1 MGDGAQVQQ
10 ASDGDNVKL
19 SHKAGGIQFSEAAMA
34 RISASVYGDP
44 AKPEAASSSKRNE
57 SFPLTLA
64 DQPIAPGSVGLKGT
78 YGAPGMPVAD
88 VALQPNGHPKVLA
101 STQPYDF
108 GNGSSAPA
116 KPFQPD
122 DYDIY
127 AKVGGNSEDN
137 LPDDA
142 ARIIGTAAGAGLSI
156 RKFAPTLTKGFKFDM
171 KPFYEANGVSAH
183 TIDNLSTSR
192 VPAHLFLKSE
202 FTRLRNQAKGLSPDP
217 DMNSDAENELIA
229 RVKTVRS
236 LRDQTTAELM
246 EGNNPIKKIDFSEL
260 TADTRAQ
267 KAFPTVTNFEGA
279 QAKLIAERADT
290 VKDLTTKARAAYDTE
305 KFNAKVG
312 LGLDL
317 GALVG
322 AQAVDGI
329 IDWATPR
336 NRTGWE
342 TTVTDF
348 AAPVAVMALSMT
360 SLGKWAPLAK
370 AGIIVGA
377 HTISHLVFD
386 EQYDEKK

>member
-1 MGDGAQVQQ
+1 MGDGTQVQQ
-10 ASDGDNVKL
+10 ASDADKVKL
-19 SHKAGGIQFSEAAMA
+19 SHKAGSVQFSEATLAK
-34 RISASVYGDP
+34 ISASAYGEP
-44 AKPEAASSSKRNE
+44 AKPEAAPTAKRNA
-57 SFPLTLA
+57 SFPLSLA
-64 DQPIAPGSVGLKGT
+64 DQPVAPGSVGLKGT
-78 YGAPGMPVAD
+78 YGAPGMPVTD
-88 VALQPNGHPKVLA
+88 VTLQPDGRPKVPA

-108 GNGSSAPA
+108 GNSSSTTT
-116 KPFQPD
+116 KPFQPK

-127 AKVGGNSEDN
+127 AKVGGNSENN

-142 ARIIGTAAGAGLSI
+142 AKILGTAAGAGLSI

-183 TIDNLSTSR
+183 TIDELSTSR
-192 VPAHLFLKSE
+192 IPAHLFLKSE
-202 FTRLRNQAKGLSPDP
+202 FNRLKNQAKGLSPNP
-217 DMNSDAENELIA
+217 DLNSDAENELIG

-236 LRDQTTAELM
+236 LRDRTTAELM
-246 EGNNPIKKIDFSEL
+246 EGNNPIKRIDFSEL

-267 KAFPTVTNFEGA
+267 KAFATVTNFEGA
-279 QAKLIAERADT
+279 QDKLIAERAET
-290 VKDLTTKARAAYDTE
+290 VKDLTTKARTDYETDQR
-305 KFNAKVG
+305 NAKIG

-317 GALVG
+317 GALIG
-322 AQAVDGI
+322 AQAVDAA

-360 SLGKWAPLAK
+360 SLGRWAPLAK
-370 AGIIVGA
+370 AGIIIGA